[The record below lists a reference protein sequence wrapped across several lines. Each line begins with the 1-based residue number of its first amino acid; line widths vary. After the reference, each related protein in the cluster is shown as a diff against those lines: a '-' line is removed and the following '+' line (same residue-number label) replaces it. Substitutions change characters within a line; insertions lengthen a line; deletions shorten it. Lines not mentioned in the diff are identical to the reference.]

1 MMSARF
7 PYISPAGT
15 INSEYHVLDGGFYDN
30 SGVVTALQ
38 FYESI
43 ESILVQNEDKIE
55 PYFIW
60 IDCSYD
66 HNANK
71 EKSEKNKELYNKIF
85 PGIQY
90 PIRTW
95 FKAPNA
101 FAKNLKKWVEEE
113 FQGKCFYY
121 NFESS
126 EPVTATAN
134 FEAPL
139 SWYLSS
145 ISQKNIKGQLNNNK
159 EDTEKI
165 SELLK
170 PFNKYNNEDV
180 KW

>member
-30 SGVVTALQ
+30 TGIVTALQ

-60 IDCSYD
+60 IDSSYD
-66 HNANK
+66 Y
-71 EKSEKNKELYNKIF
+71 EKKNKELSEKIF

-101 FAKNLKKWVEEE
+101 FAKNLKKWVEEK
-113 FQGKCFYY
+113 FPDGKHFYY

-126 EPVTATAN
+126 APAEATAN

-145 ISQKNIKGQLNNNK
+145 VSQKNIKDQLNNNK
-159 EDTEKI
+159 GNTEKI

-170 PFNKYNNEDV
+170 PFNKCNKEDV